1 MKKGDIVLVS
11 FPFTNLSG
19 SKYRPAVV
27 LCNTS
32 LDFTACFITSQTDKK
47 EPSDILIVASQTNG
61 LKMDSVIR
69 TNKIATLDKQ
79 LAKGLLGTLS
89 QSEIDE
95 LNMQLKILLAL

>member
-1 MKKGDIVLVS
+1 LFYYQPNRQK
-11 FPFTNLSG
+11 
-19 SKYRPAVV
+19 R
-27 LCNTS
+27 
-32 LDFTACFITSQTDKK
+32 
-47 EPSDILIVASQTNG
+47 PSDILIVGSQTNG